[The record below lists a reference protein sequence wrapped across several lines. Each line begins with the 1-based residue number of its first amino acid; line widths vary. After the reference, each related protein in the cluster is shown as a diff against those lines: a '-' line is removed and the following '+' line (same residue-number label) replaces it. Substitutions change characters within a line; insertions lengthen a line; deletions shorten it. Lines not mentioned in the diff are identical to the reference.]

1 MTDNVYDECGFIGT
15 HRQSNSQGKDE
26 EKKGRAGKKSN

>member
-1 MTDNVYDECGFIGT
+1 MFTMNVVVSAFGT
-15 HRQSNSQGKDE
+15 HRQSNSQGKDK